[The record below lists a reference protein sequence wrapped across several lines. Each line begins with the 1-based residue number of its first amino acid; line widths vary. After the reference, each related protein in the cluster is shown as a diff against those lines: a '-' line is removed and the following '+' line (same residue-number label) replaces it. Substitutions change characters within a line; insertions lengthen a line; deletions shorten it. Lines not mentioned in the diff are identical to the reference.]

1 MPAKTVTEQIPF
13 ATGVFPKQYKDV
25 AVRDAFNVLSDIQKV
40 QETLSKAKN
49 TKDLA
54 VYNTVVSNEDYVKA
68 VTADKALN
76 DLSQKMTEISTQMQI
91 VMNSDSTADEKR
103 KLNDELTER
112 REQIARE
119 ILKRAKLLGVYE

>member
-1 MPAKTVTEQIPF
+1 
-13 ATGVFPKQYKDV
+13 
-25 AVRDAFNVLSDIQKV
+25 
-40 QETLSKAKN
+40 
-49 TKDLA
+49 
-54 VYNTVVSNEDYVKA
+54 
-68 VTADKALN
+68 
-76 DLSQKMTEISTQMQI
+76 MTEISTQMQI